1 MKMRLVKGGETI
13 FEEGDLGEEMYVLME
28 GRVEMYRKF
37 TDTGEPV
44 LVGETSQQSET
55 SWFGALALYHRQGRR
70 ATARATEPTKV
81 TMTPCSV

>member
-37 TDTGEPV
+37 TDTGNFTLRCLV
-44 LVGETSQQSET
+44 CQRGLVGQEGAMAHAKETGHSNFCE
-55 SWFGALALYHRQGRR
+55 Y
-70 ATARATEPTKV
+70 K
-81 TMTPCSV
+81 